1 MANKVLGSDSLV
13 TIREWVKTK
22 VEALK
27 NEFIALFGAPL
38 VASTAS
44 DMVDHSKIY
53 VYLGSETGYI
63 NGDWYYYNG
72 STWVSGGAHN
82 PGALEVDSAF
92 SISGL
97 AADAKAT
104 GDRLNALEE
113 AVGGFDELE
122 DKVDAIPDTPTTN
135 GDYILRRANGVNSYA
150 SFTASGMNLVSLS
163 GSTVTQTGAANTMY
177 ICGTLTEL
185 TFTAPLSGICGIRF
199 STGSTPTV
207 LTVNGVSYWMNEFD
221 PSSLEASK
229 TYEINILN
237 TVGVASC

>member
-1 MANKVLGSDSLV
+1 MSKVLDNYGLAV
-13 TIREWVKTK
+13 LGEWINSKDEV
-22 VEALK
+22 LR
-27 NEFIALFGAPL
+27 NEFIALFGSPL
-38 VASTAS
+38 VASSAA
-44 DMVDHSKIY
+44 DMSDHSKIY
-53 VYLGSETGYI
+53 VYRGSETGYI

-82 PGALEVDSAF
+82 PGALEIDTTF
-92 SISGL
+92 SIQGL
-97 AADAKAT
+97 VPDSKAT

-113 AVGGFDELE
+113 AVGDLDELE

-135 GDYILRRANGVNSYA
+135 GDYILRRANGVNTYA
-150 SFTASGMNLVSLS
+150 QFTASGMNLVSLS

-185 TFTAPLSGICGIRF
+185 TFAAPLSGICGIRF

-207 LTVNGVSYWMNEFD
+207 LTVTGVSYWMNGFD
-221 PSSLEASK
+221 PTSLEASK